1 MTLRDFVRLLGP
13 MGPMTQTHE
22 KHMPR
27 PRRGRLLPIDASVLD
42 AGRTLAPKDG
52 PRFEWDGGRR

>member
-1 MTLRDFVRLLGP
+1 
-13 MGPMTQTHE
+13 MTQTNE

-42 AGRTLAPKDG
+42 AGRALAPKDG